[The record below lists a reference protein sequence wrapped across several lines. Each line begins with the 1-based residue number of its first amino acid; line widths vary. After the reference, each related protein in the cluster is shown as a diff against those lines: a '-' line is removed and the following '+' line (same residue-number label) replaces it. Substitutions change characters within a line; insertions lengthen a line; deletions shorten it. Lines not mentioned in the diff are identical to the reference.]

1 VRWLWRMAAD
11 YSNRGAAVATR
22 WPDTSVAS
30 GNSAKWNKQKIIY
43 SFWPRRGG
51 GYPAGSLGSC
61 ARPVIRHPA
70 QGARPLIAESF
81 QPLAVGLILI
91 ALFAAFVRE
100 WFKPDVAVMLAVA
113 ALLGLGLLAAGQVL
127 RVFSNSAPATIACL
141 LVISAALEKTGCVGR
156 LAQGRERRLLLGLLA
171 AGLLVSPF
179 INNTPVVMVLMPAVI
194 SLAARYKVA
203 PSRLLIPLSYATILG
218 GLVTMVGTSTNILVD
233 GVARDMGLA
242 PFSMFEI
249 TAPALIL
256 AMIGCTFLYF
266 AAPRFLPVRETLSQQ
281 FT

>member
-51 GYPAGSLGSC
+51 GYPAGSLGPC

-100 WFKPDVAVMLAVA
+100 WFKPDVAVMLAVS
-113 ALLGLGLLAAGQVL
+113 ALLVLGLLDAGQVL
-127 RVFSNSAPATIACL
+127 SVFSNSAPVTIACL
-141 LVISAALEKTGCVGR
+141 FVISAALEKTGCVDRLGDWIGR
-156 LAQGRERRLLLGLLA
+156 LSQGRERRLLLGLLL

-242 PFSMFEI
+242 PFSM
-249 TAPALIL
+249 
-256 AMIGCTFLYF
+256 
-266 AAPRFLPVRETLSQQ
+266 
-281 FT
+281 